1 MSRKIEEKVN
11 STFSKATPDISQSV
25 IAHCKDTTVYR
36 PVTSQK
42 RSNVTFWKL
51 ATFALAL
58 VLVVTGVLG
67 GVKLDATAQAAV
79 VSLDVNPSIE
89 LKIDKRNRVKE
100 AIANND
106 DAQII
111 LQGMDLEG
119 STLDVAVYAI
129 IGSMTVHG
137 YLTEY
142 TNSVLVSVDTKKEST
157 YNEIIDMVTSK
168 IQTTLKERN
177 IESSVVAQW
186 LKDKDQVGQIAND
199 NNISKGKANLITK
212 IVDASNLDTTEGAPH
227 YTVED
232 LANRSVNELAIIL
245 AKYTGDKVDD
255 CITNG
260 IASEKSYIGKD
271 QALKIAL
278 EYAGIP
284 VDPSM
289 DTGIELHYHVDFE
302 IEKGMMVYEVEFLY
316 QGFKYEVDVK
326 AVDGEVVKYEKKS
339 NNLNEDINQPDL
351 TDAELIA
358 KATEGVEGATNAQ
371 ITERDRHNVEV
382 TFQAG
387 DYIYEVEISKK
398 GTILKEEKHLATHG
412 GADLL
417 SEDKIKKIALDILSK
432 KLSFLDDQIDEI
444 DCELSEDGTYYEV
457 EIEIFG
463 MEFTFRIDAKTGEP
477 TKLGGG
483 FGGSWGNP
491 GGKN

>member
-11 STFSKATPDISQSV
+11 STFSKATPDIFQSV

-36 PVTSQK
+36 PVKSAK

-51 ATFALAL
+51 ATLALAL

-67 GVKLDATAQAAV
+67 GVELDATAQAAV

-106 DAQII
+106 DAQTI

-119 STLDVAVYAI
+119 ATLDVAVYAI

-168 IQTTLKERN
+168 IQTTLKEHN

-199 NNISKGKANLITK
+199 NNISKGKATLITK
-212 IVDASNLDTTEGAPH
+212 IVDASNLDTTDGAPH

-232 LANRSVNELAIIL
+232 LVNRSVNELAIIL
-245 AKYTGDKVDD
+245 AKYAGNKVDD

-260 IASEKSYIGKD
+260 NASEKSYIGKE
-271 QALKIAL
+271 QALAIAL

-289 DTGIELHYHVDFE
+289 DTGIQLNYHVDFE

-326 AVDGEVVKYEKKS
+326 AVDGEVVKFEKKS
-339 NNLNEDINQPDL
+339 HSLNEDVDQPDL
-351 TDAELIA
+351 TDEELIA
-358 KATEGVEGATNAQ
+358 KATEGLEGVTNAQ
-371 ITERDRHNVEV
+371 ITERDNHSVEI

-387 DYIYEVEISKK
+387 DFVYEVEITKK
-398 GTILKEEKHLATHG
+398 GTVLKEEKHLAAHG
-412 GADLL
+412 SADVL
-417 SEDKIKKIALDILSK
+417 SEEKIKKIALDILSK
-432 KLSFLDDQIDEI
+432 KLSFLDDQIEEI
-444 DCELSEDGTYYEV
+444 DCELSDDGNFYEV
-457 EIEIFG
+457 EIELMG

-477 TKLGGG
+477 TRLGGG
-483 FGGSWGNP
+483 FGGNYGKP
-491 GGKN
+491 GSKE